1 MNDLLIGVLLG
12 MFLYS
17 TFITSVAAVT
27 RDEDSVIVCGIG
39 VWWFFYG
46 VIVLLQRYIIP
57 EIKRYRRK
65 RTFTRRRKYEKNCKI
80 SKS

>member
-1 MNDLLIGVLLG
+1 MNDLIIGLFLG

-17 TFITSVAAVT
+17 TFITLVAAIT

-46 VIVLLQRYIIP
+46 VIILFQRYIIP
-57 EIKRYRRK
+57 EIKRYKRK
-65 RTFTRRRKYEKNCKI
+65 RTFTRRRKYE
-80 SKS
+80 